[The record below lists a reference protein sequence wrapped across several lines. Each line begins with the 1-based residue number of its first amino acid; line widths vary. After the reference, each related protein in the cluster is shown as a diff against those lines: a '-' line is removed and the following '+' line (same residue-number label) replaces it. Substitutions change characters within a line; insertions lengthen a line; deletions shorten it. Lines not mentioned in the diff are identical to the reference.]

1 MKYKSLEEVAQ
12 AESIFEA
19 FEEYLKE
26 RNLTED
32 EFFETEE
39 GRRLTEMSV
48 EARFSMPI
56 HAVKIDKDFKQK

>member
-1 MKYKSLEEVAQ
+1 MKYKSIEEVAQ
-12 AESIFEA
+12 AENLFEA

-39 GRRLTEMSV
+39 GLRLMEMSA
-48 EARFSMPI
+48 EARFSMPT
-56 HAVKIDKDFKQK
+56 HEVKNSEE